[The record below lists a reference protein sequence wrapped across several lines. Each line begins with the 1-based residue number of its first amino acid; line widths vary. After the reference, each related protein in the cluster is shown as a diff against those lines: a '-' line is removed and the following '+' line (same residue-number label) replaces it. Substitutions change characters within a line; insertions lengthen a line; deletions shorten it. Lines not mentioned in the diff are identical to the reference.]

1 MKKDNLV
8 YSIPVKQL
16 PVREQPRELF
26 DCHGAENVSDSTL
39 LAILLRKGIPGKN
52 VTVLADELMQ
62 RFGSLSNM
70 AKQSVQ
76 DLQAVKGVGKV
87 GAQVLKCALER
98 AVRMGRET
106 ARPREKILTPAQA
119 ADQVRLQARTL
130 NREVFWVLMLNIRN
144 ELKGPPVEV
153 SRGLLDASLVHARD
167 VFKQAIQSGSQAVVL
182 LHNHP
187 SGDPSPSKEDVAL
200 TRQLV
205 EAGKII
211 GIRVLDHVIVGH
223 RKTETEQ
230 DYISLRESGL
240 VEFER
245 D

>member
-1 MKKDNLV
+1 MKEDNLV

-26 DCHGAENVSDSTL
+26 DQYGAENVSDSTL
-39 LAILLRKGIPGKN
+39 LAIILRKGIPGKN
-52 VTVLADELMQ
+52 VTALAEELLHT
-62 RFGSLSNM
+62 FGNLSNM
-70 AKQSVQ
+70 ARQSVA

-87 GAQVLKCALER
+87 GAQILKAALEL

-106 ARPREKILTPAQA
+106 AAPREKILTPAQA
-119 ADQVRLQARTL
+119 AEQVRLQARML
-130 NREVFWVLMLNIRN
+130 DRECFWVLMLNIRN
-144 ELKGPPVEV
+144 ELKSPPVEV
-153 SRGLLDASLVHARD
+153 SRGLLDASLVHARE
-167 VFKQAIQSGSQAVVL
+167 VFRGAIQSGSQAVIL

-187 SGDPSPSKEDVAL
+187 SGDPSPSKEDVAI
-200 TRQLV
+200 TRQLA

-223 RKTETEQ
+223 RKNETEQ
-230 DYISLRESGL
+230 DYFSLRESGL

>member
-1 MKKDNLV
+1 MKKDSLI

-26 DCHGAENVSDSTL
+26 DQYGAENVSDATL
-39 LAILLRKGIPGKN
+39 LAIILRKGIPGKN
-52 VTVLADELMQ
+52 VTAVADELLQ
-62 RFGSLSNM
+62 KFGSLSSM

-76 DLQAVKGVGKV
+76 DLRTVKGVGKV
-87 GAQVLKCALER
+87 GAQILKSALEL

-106 ARPREKILTPAQA
+106 AKPREKILTPAQA
-119 ADQVRLQARTL
+119 AEQVRLQARTL
-130 NREVFWVLMLNIRN
+130 SHEVFWVLMLNIRN

-167 VFKQAIQSGSQAVVL
+167 VFKQAIQSGSQAVIL

-187 SGDPSPSKEDVAL
+187 SGDPSPSKEDVAI
-200 TRQLV
+200 TRQLA

-223 RKTETEQ
+223 RKTEAEQ
-230 DYISLRESGL
+230 DYFSLRESGL
-240 VEFER
+240 VAFER
-245 D
+245 E